1 MNDQQIKAL
10 AEQIVEPVQ
19 HKHSGLG
26 HAYYWRGRVFVQLD
40 VPTRLRDI
48 EVARVAAILTEAFPP
63 DAKGATGWQPI
74 ETAPKD
80 GTKVLL
86 CSTLWP
92 YSGVDMAYYS
102 VRDGYWTCY
111 GFNERVIRP
120 THWQPLPAA
129 PVKEPQP

>member
-19 HKHSGLG
+19 HSGSG
-26 HAYYWRGRVFVQLD
+26 HAHHWRGRVFVQLD

-63 DAKGATGWQPI
+63 DAKGATGWQP
-74 ETAPKD
+74 
-80 GTKVLL
+80 
-86 CSTLWP
+86 
-92 YSGVDMAYYS
+92 
-102 VRDGYWTCY
+102 
-111 GFNERVIRP
+111 
-120 THWQPLPAA
+120 LPAA

>member
-63 DAKGATGWQPI
+63 DAKGATGWQP
-74 ETAPKD
+74 
-80 GTKVLL
+80 
-86 CSTLWP
+86 
-92 YSGVDMAYYS
+92 
-102 VRDGYWTCY
+102 
-111 GFNERVIRP
+111 
-120 THWQPLPAA
+120 LPAA